1 MQCIIITIKT
11 KIKSRPDVVNYFKE
25 IPFYNKPIEK
35 RKIKR
40 LKTLIYFLNF
50 LFYEELNII
59 KINHAF
65 RGHEIIELKDPIL
78 QLEASKSSIKDLLSV
93 SDLLNE
99 TKGFNYQITVKVFLE
114 KNTSQIEKFNLG
126 QFILIQQQKQG

>member
-1 MQCIIITIKT
+1 M
-11 KIKSRPDVVNYFKE
+11 
-25 IPFYNKPIEK
+25 PIEK

-59 KINHAF
+59 KINYTF
-65 RGHEIIELKDPIL
+65 RGHEISYKVEIIELKDPIL

-99 TKGFNYQITVKVFLE
+99 TKGFNYQITVKVLL
-114 KNTSQIEKFNLG
+114 KKIQARLRNL
-126 QFILIQQQKQG
+126 I

>member
-1 MQCIIITIKT
+1 M
-11 KIKSRPDVVNYFKE
+11 
-25 IPFYNKPIEK
+25 PIEK

-50 LFYEELNII
+50 LFYEELKII

-65 RGHEIIELKDPIL
+65 RGHEISYKVEIIELKDPVL

-99 TKGFNYQITVKVFLE
+99 TKGFNYQITVKVLL
-114 KNTSQIEKFNLG
+114 KKIQARLRNL
-126 QFILIQQQKQG
+126 I